1 VVDRRR
7 WFAGCCCDQR
17 SARPTADRDGTYRIR
32 IEGEPALSCELQVG
46 TADTFSL
53 DGMLATTMRVVNAIP
68 FVCDAAPGIVTSASL
83 PLTLP
88 RFAFDH
94 AF

>member
-1 VVDRRR
+1 VIEHVNRMAPDLAPD
-7 WFAGCCCDQR
+7 W
-17 SARPTADRDGTYRIR
+17 PTAPRDGTYRIR